1 MMEMFGRRAVLQM
14 GTVEV
19 DGLRVAFRI
28 ARDNKPEPNQGEV
41 SVWNLSRNTRAKLA
55 DQEVPVGLQV
65 GYGGEISQLFSG
77 DIPADGISTV
87 REGPDWVTTFRA
99 GDGEKAYR
107 TARIQESFGKGTKLA
122 DVLKKAAKQMGVG
135 VGNALS
141 KLADGDLEGAVT
153 EMFGG
158 AVLSGP
164 VPRELDRLLR
174 SYGYEWS
181 IQDGQLQVVERDG
194 HTDDEAVLLRPDT
207 GLIGS
212 PEPGKNGFTKI
223 RSLLQPQ
230 ILPRRRVKLETA
242 SFDGFFVVAKV
253 THTGDTYGPEWYSE
267 FEAEPL

>member
-1 MMEMFGRRAVLQM
+1 MEMFGRRAVLRM

-19 DGLRVAFRI
+19 DGLRVTFRI
-28 ARDNKPEPNQGEV
+28 ARDKKPEPNQGEI
-41 SVWNLSRNTRAKLA
+41 SVWNLSRETRAKLA
-55 DQEVPVGLQV
+55 DQKVPIEFQA
-65 GYGGEISQLFSG
+65 GYGKDISQVFFG

-87 REGPDWVTTFRA
+87 RDGPDWVTTFRA
-99 GDGEKAYR
+99 GDGGKAYR
-107 TARIQESFGKGTKLA
+107 TARIQEAFGKGTKLA

-135 VGNALS
+135 LGNALS
-141 KLADGDLEGAVT
+141 KLADGDLSGAVT

-158 AVLSGP
+158 VVLSGP

-181 IQDGQLQVVERDG
+181 IQDGQLQVIEQDG

-212 PEPGKNGFTKI
+212 PEPGKDGFTKV

-230 ILPRRRVKLETA
+230 ILPGRRVKLET
-242 SFDGFFVVAKV
+242 SNLDGFFVVAKV
-253 THTGDTYGPEWYSE
+253 THTGDTHGPDWYSE
-267 FEAEPL
+267 CEGKLQ